1 MKRKRIKVKKM
12 EVSSSQIHKTV
23 LEMDKE
29 NHLGA
34 LEIRRR
40 RVEEEIKEEMRN
52 LRKRPIEIS
61 STGKIYIYSDVKDV
75 FLGQPVLC

>member
-1 MKRKRIKVKKM
+1 MKRPRIKVKKM

-23 LEMDKE
+23 LEMDKK

-40 RVEEEIKEEMRN
+40 KAEEEIREEMSN
-52 LRKRPIEIS
+52 LNKRKIEFS
-61 STGKIYIYSDVKDV
+61 GGKIYIYSDINDV
-75 FLGQPVLC
+75 FMGQSVLC

>member
-1 MKRKRIKVKKM
+1 MKRPRIKRRKM
-12 EVSSSQIHKTV
+12 EVSSSQIKKTV
-23 LEMDKE
+23 LEMDRE

-52 LRKRPIEIS
+52 LNKRKIEFS
-61 STGKIYIYSDVKDV
+61 GGKTYIYSDVNDV
-75 FLGQPVLC
+75 FMGQPVLC